1 MNKKILV
8 FSTVAVV
15 LVGFALATYVFRNK
29 EVSQVQQNAHLLL
42 RADAARLGSP
52 LAPVT
57 IVEFFDPECETCRR
71 FHPMTKMLL
80 QEFDGKVQMMFRYAP
95 FHANSKF
102 AIQILEAARQQNRY
116 WEVLEVLYQY
126 QPQWGDHHNPRPELI
141 WTYLVDVGGLD
152 IPRLKVDMNEPGIQK
167 MIEQDLSD
175 GRQLGVQRTPQF
187 FVNGEPL
194 LNFGYEQLRQLVL
207 KHIPST

>member
-8 FSTVAVV
+8 FSTVSVV

-29 EVSQVQQNAHLLL
+29 EVSAVQQNVHLLL
-42 RADAARLGSP
+42 RQDAPRLGSP

-57 IVEFFDPECETCRR
+57 VVEFFDPECETCRR

-80 QEFDGKVQMMFRYAP
+80 QEFDGKVQMVFRYAP
-95 FHANSKF
+95 FHPNSKF
-102 AIQILEAARQQNRY
+102 AVQILEAARQQNRY
-116 WEVLEVLYQY
+116 WEVLDVLYQY
-126 QPQWGDHHNPRPELI
+126 QPQWGDHHHPQPELI
-141 WTYLVDVGGLD
+141 WTYLPQIGGLD
-152 IPRLKVDMNEPGIQK
+152 IARLKVDMNEPGIQK
-167 MIEQDLSD
+167 MIDKDISD

-194 LNFGYEQLRQLVL
+194 LDFGYEQLRQLVL

>member
-57 IVEFFDPECETCRR
+57 VVEFFDPECETCRR

-80 QEFDGKVQMMFRYAP
+80 QEFDGKVQMLFRYAP

-116 WEVLEVLYQY
+116 WEVLDVLYQY

-141 WTYLVDVGGLD
+141 WTYLVEVGGLD
-152 IPRLKVDMNEPGIQK
+152 IAQLKVDMNGPGIQK
-167 MIEQDLSD
+167 MIEQDLGD

-187 FVNGEPL
+187 FVNGDPL
-194 LNFGYEQLRQLVL
+194 LDFGYEQLRQLVI

>member
-1 MNKKILV
+1 MNKKVLV

-15 LVGFALATYVFRNK
+15 LFGFAVATMVFRKK
-29 EVSQVQQNAHLLL
+29 EVSGVQQHAHLLV
-42 RADAARLGSP
+42 RADAPRLGSP

-57 IVEFFDPECETCRR
+57 VVEFFDPECETCRR

-80 QEFDGKVQMMFRYAP
+80 QEFAGKVQMVFRYAP
-95 FHANSKF
+95 FHPNSKF
-102 AIQILEAARQQNRY
+102 AVQILEAARQQNRY

-126 QPQWGDHHNPRPELI
+126 QPQWGDHHHPRPELI

-167 MIEQDLSD
+167 MIEQDVSD
-175 GRQLGVQRTPQF
+175 GRQLGVERTPQF

>member
-15 LVGFALATYVFRNK
+15 LMGFALATYVFRNK
-29 EVSQVQQNAHLLL
+29 EVSLVQQNAHLLL
-42 RADAARLGSP
+42 RTDAARLGSP

-57 IVEFFDPECETCRR
+57 VVEFFDPECETCRR

-80 QEFDGKVQMMFRYAP
+80 QEFDGKVQMLFRYAP

-116 WEVLEVLYQY
+116 WEVLDVLYQH

-141 WTYLVDVGGLD
+141 WTFLTEVGGLD
-152 IPRLKVDMNEPGIQK
+152 MARLKVDMNEPGIQK

-175 GRQLGVQRTPQF
+175 GRQLGVERTPQF

-194 LNFGYEQLRQLVL
+194 LNFGYEQLRQLVI
-207 KHIPST
+207 KHIPSN

>member
-80 QEFDGKVQMMFRYAP
+80 QEFDGKVQMIFRYAP

-116 WEVLEVLYQY
+116 WEVLDVLYQH
-126 QPQWGDHHNPRPELI
+126 QPEWGDHHNPRPELI
-141 WTYLVDVGGLD
+141 WTYLTEVGGLD
-152 IPRLKVDMNEPGIQK
+152 MARLKVDMNEPGIQK

-175 GRQLGVQRTPQF
+175 GRQLGVERTPQF

-194 LNFGYEQLRQLVL
+194 LNFGYEQLRQLVI